1 MFEATVVAH
10 PGSHMTLEETILAN
24 LSAGTLNT
32 LHHSCYWV
40 PF

>member
-24 LSAGTLNT
+24 LSAGTLKKPYIT
-32 LHHSCYWV
+32 LATG
-40 PF
+40 